1 MYQQINNQ
9 LNCSH
14 MIRLSDRPG
23 TVSPQAKMRV
33 LCCMLLCLV
42 TRGRIEGENNA
53 QPAWCGRPLR
63 RLLPSQRA
71 LDAARRR
78 VLTYDAK
85 HVTQEVTNRSTLVE
99 ANLIYRSLPDP
110 LEALAT
116 ITLHT
121 HKSRHDITYFEL
133 GCGEGHMMLEL
144 KAIFPCIRAIGLNA
158 AWHCEI
164 GGLACAN
171 RREDILDAAKFFGV
185 DGINEHNMPHVV
197 LGDARDGFDYLNN
210 ASVDLFVSFNAFH
223 YVLPSSGKRA
233 VLDEVTRIL
242 KPHGIVI
249 MSWSYTLFDDLVAST
264 EFDAKS
270 TADAPDAII
279 LKGVTGYFQGVTTR
293 AVLLVSRWETGVQL
307 LLTRGD
313 LYANVG
319 HGPTYMGVPDAF
331 FRVPERRDIEEA
343 ICKPWRNSKKKEWG
357 CLDAV
362 FAWMDRMVSGR
373 APEHVGIV
381 DNTPSPVCV
390 TGDGCSAP
398 CAACCKPYIRNCSAC
413 ISYEC
418 HGVR

>member
-1 MYQQINNQ
+1 MTEAQGG
-9 LNCSH
+9 S
-14 MIRLSDRPG
+14 
-23 TVSPQAKMRV
+23 QAS
-33 LCCMLLCLV
+33 LL
-42 TRGRIEGENNA
+42 
-53 QPAWCGRPLR
+53 Q
-63 RLLPSQRA
+63 
-71 LDAARRR
+71 
-78 VLTYDAK
+78 
-85 HVTQEVTNRSTLVE
+85 
-99 ANLIYRSLPDP
+99 
-110 LEALAT
+110 
-116 ITLHT
+116 
-121 HKSRHDITYFEL
+121 
-133 GCGEGHMMLEL
+133 
-144 KAIFPCIRAIGLNA
+144 
-158 AWHCEI
+158 
-164 GGLACAN
+164 
-171 RREDILDAAKFFGV
+171 
-185 DGINEHNMPHVV
+185 
-197 LGDARDGFDYLNN
+197 
-210 ASVDLFVSFNAFH
+210 VDLFVSFNAFH

-264 EFDAKS
+264 EFDAKP

-279 LKGVTGYFQGVTTR
+279 LKGVIGYFQGVTTR

-313 LYANVG
+313 LYADVG

-331 FRVPERRDIEEA
+331 FCVPERRDIEEA

>member
-1 MYQQINNQ
+1 
-9 LNCSH
+9 
-14 MIRLSDRPG
+14 
-23 TVSPQAKMRV
+23 
-33 LCCMLLCLV
+33 MLLCLV
-42 TRGRIEGENNA
+42 TCGRIEGENNA

-99 ANLIYRSLPDP
+99 ANMIYRSLPDP

-210 ASVDLFVSFNAFH
+210 ASARPVS
-223 YVLPSSGKRA
+223 
-233 VLDEVTRIL
+233 
-242 KPHGIVI
+242 
-249 MSWSYTLFDDLVAST
+249 
-264 EFDAKS
+264 
-270 TADAPDAII
+270 
-279 LKGVTGYFQGVTTR
+279 
-293 AVLLVSRWETGVQL
+293 
-307 LLTRGD
+307 
-313 LYANVG
+313 
-319 HGPTYMGVPDAF
+319 
-331 FRVPERRDIEEA
+331 
-343 ICKPWRNSKKKEWG
+343 SK
-357 CLDAV
+357 
-362 FAWMDRMVSGR
+362 
-373 APEHVGIV
+373 
-381 DNTPSPVCV
+381 
-390 TGDGCSAP
+390 
-398 CAACCKPYIRNCSAC
+398 
-413 ISYEC
+413 
-418 HGVR
+418 

>member
-1 MYQQINNQ
+1 
-9 LNCSH
+9 
-14 MIRLSDRPG
+14 
-23 TVSPQAKMRV
+23 
-33 LCCMLLCLV
+33 
-42 TRGRIEGENNA
+42 
-53 QPAWCGRPLR
+53 
-63 RLLPSQRA
+63 
-71 LDAARRR
+71 
-78 VLTYDAK
+78 
-85 HVTQEVTNRSTLVE
+85 
-99 ANLIYRSLPDP
+99 
-110 LEALAT
+110 
-116 ITLHT
+116 
-121 HKSRHDITYFEL
+121 
-133 GCGEGHMMLEL
+133 MLEL

-249 MSWSYTLFDDLVAST
+249 MSWSYTFFDDLVAST
-264 EFDAKS
+264 EFDAKP

-362 FAWMDRMVSGR
+362 FAWMDRMVSGH